1 MERERKVS
9 SSDVDDQ
16 KIIVALEIDNLF
28 LKYSNRK
35 RPGYMSLEKQTSNQ
49 SPIQKLKGL
58 FGYGEFYCLLQ

>member
-1 MERERKVS
+1 MCVLAIVLALIWRNRRKEGFRKRMERERKVS

-35 RPGYMSLEKQTSNQ
+35 RPGYMSLEK
-49 SPIQKLKGL
+49 
-58 FGYGEFYCLLQ
+58 